1 MLKVWKYGNLEN
13 ILKSK
18 TYLSWTMPK
27 SKETDDH
34 NQNSIGNG
42 KLPFQKEVYFSKR
55 KHYFFK
61 QKVLFKKEIFY
72 SKNTDSFQKSK
83 VPFKKGKFLLK
94 KENSF

>member
-1 MLKVWKYGNLEN
+1 
-13 ILKSK
+13 
-18 TYLSWTMPK
+18 MPK

-61 QKVLFKKEIFY
+61 LTEGTIGHEIE
-72 SKNTDSFQKSK
+72 NDE
-83 VPFKKGKFLLK
+83 VIHPFCARD
-94 KENSF
+94 